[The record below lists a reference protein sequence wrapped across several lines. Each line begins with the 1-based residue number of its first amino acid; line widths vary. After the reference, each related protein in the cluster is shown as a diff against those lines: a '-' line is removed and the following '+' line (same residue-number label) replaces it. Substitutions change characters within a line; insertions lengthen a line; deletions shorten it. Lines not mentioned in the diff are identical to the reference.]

1 MKVVFLRIILG
12 NIHESFYFIL
22 CIKGITII
30 SYKGDDIMAM
40 PFKSALENLG
50 GIIMNE
56 KTAARVVM
64 LDMDRIYPNPN
75 QPRSRFPE
83 EELEELA
90 ESIKNSGLIQPI
102 IVRRLDVGYELIA
115 GERRLRAARLCG
127 MTEIACIIVDA
138 SERGSAMMS
147 LAENMQR
154 KDLNFFEEAEAI
166 SAMTQLFGY
175 TQEDVALKLGKSQS
189 AVANKVR
196 LLKFSRSERRK
207 MIEYGF
213 TERHAR
219 ALLAVESPD
228 IRADIIEEIYERKL
242 NVENTERLVESFSKK
257 SKELQRIRK
266 CRGAFKDVRI
276 FVNTINHA
284 IEVMQAAGINAEVKK
299 TKEKDY
305 IEYVVRIPSN
315 G

>member
-1 MKVVFLRIILG
+1 
-12 NIHESFYFIL
+12 
-22 CIKGITII
+22 
-30 SYKGDDIMAM
+30 MAM